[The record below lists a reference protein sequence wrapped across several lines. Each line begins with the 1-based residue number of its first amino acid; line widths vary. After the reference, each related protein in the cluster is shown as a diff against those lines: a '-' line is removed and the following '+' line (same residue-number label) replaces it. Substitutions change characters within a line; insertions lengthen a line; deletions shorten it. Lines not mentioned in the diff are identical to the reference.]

1 MRIIVFGVLVGG
13 KLVGWRDMRIGCCFE
28 GGAAFGASATAEDY
42 KEGSEDREEN
52 KGSYGGTSDDAC
64 F

>member
-1 MRIIVFGVLVGG
+1 
-13 KLVGWRDMRIGCCFE
+13 MRIGCCFE